1 LRFWGAG
8 RDVLVALV
16 WEAQFWRL
24 DSGAVVGGD
33 AVGDPA
39 IQVDVGIAAGGRV
52 RPIGKDDDGG
62 DRGKR
67 HHCDDGVGGE

>member
-1 LRFWGAG
+1 LKLTAG
-8 RDVLVALV
+8 GLCCLL
-16 WEAQFWRL
+16 EAQLFQLWRL